1 MDASRELPGGH
12 AKLIDTLSEP
22 IIPPLSDALPLHPH
36 NAFLQWRVEL
46 GLPATL
52 LCALVVAWVLWRSGA
67 SGPAPVRAASLACA
81 AAGLVIALLGYGVW
95 QAWWMSTMWL
105 AAALLVRPFPARV

>member
-1 MDASRELPGGH
+1 
-12 AKLIDTLSEP
+12 LSEAIVP
-22 IIPPLSDALPLHPH
+22 TISDALPLHPH

-52 LCALVVAWVLWRSGA
+52 FCALVVAVMLWRSGS
-67 SGPAPVRAASLACA
+67 SGSVPVRAASLACA
-81 AAGLVIALLGYGVW
+81 AAGLIIALLGYGAW
-95 QAWWMSTMWL
+95 QAWWMSTLWL